1 MENEKGRTRSHCMEN
16 SLWKAEYRMNERMDE
31 LKKKTTEFSDVCSKT
46 HDVPLQN
53 SIHIN

>member
-1 MENEKGRTRSHCMEN
+1 MEN